1 MSLIQISINP
11 LCSSS
16 EKLYFSLTQDS
27 NICPLQIL
35 DALCLDSLKIR
46 KKFVLE
52 RYFIILLE

>member
-11 LCSSS
+11 LCSNS

-27 NICPLQIL
+27 NICPIAP
-35 DALCLDSLKIR
+35 DALDSLEIR

>member
-27 NICPLQIL
+27 NICPIAP
-35 DALCLDSLKIR
+35 DALCLCSLEIR